1 MAKCI
6 RRQDGVVTRVTNE
19 VAQRLVEKKLATYV
33 SKKEWRNSR
42 GPMA

>member
-19 VAQRLVEKKLATYV
+19 VAQRLVAQGKAVYV
-33 SKKEWRNSR
+33 AKKEWKDTR
-42 GPMA
+42 